1 MPNYPWHSDTGA
13 SSAEDAAAA
22 ALLAGTE
29 LPAECP
35 QGLQPVADV
44 LAALRAGPAAGE
56 LAGEAAVLA
65 EFRQRTGMS
74 TRLHRSRRRRRPV
87 LTTLLSAKAAAVA
100 AIAAVS
106 LSGAAAAA
114 YSGSLPAPVQRLAHD
129 LVGAPAAHP
138 SAAARPTA
146 SPSPAGPNPTGS
158 AAYGLCNAY
167 AHAKAHGT
175 HKQQA
180 VAFRN
185 LAAAAGGASNVAAF
199 CAAVPHPGSSH
210 SAHPTH
216 HPTGKPTSHPT
227 GKPTSHPTGKPTSHP
242 TGKPTSHPSSHA
254 SPHPT
259 PSHPTGKPVS

>member
-1 MPNYPWHSDTGA
+1 MTGRGVPGDDMPNYPWLSDTGA

-22 ALLAGTE
+22 ALLSGTE
-29 LPAECP
+29 LPVECP
-35 QGLQPVADV
+35 PGLQPVADV
-44 LAALRAGPAAGE
+44 LAALRAGPASGE
-56 LAGEAAVLA
+56 LAGEAAALA

-74 TRLHRSRRRRRPV
+74 TEPHRSHRRRRPV

-138 SAAARPTA
+138 SASPHA
-146 SPSPAGPNPTGS
+146 SSSPVGPDATGP
-158 AAYGLCNAY
+158 AAYGLCTAY

-175 HKQQA
+175 AKQRA

-210 SAHPTH
+210 AS
-216 HPTGKPTSHPT
+216 GKPTSHPT
-227 GKPTSHPTGKPTSHP
+227 GE
-242 TGKPTSHPSSHA
+242 PTSHPSPHA
-254 SPHPT
+254 T